1 MDFFPYNIASLQSK
15 LNSIVEWISM
25 TIMENLGNQ
34 LQELRRK
41 KGLSQEALAEQSGY
55 STATI
60 SRMESGK
67 ALTMPVLECVTEVL
81 DAQISIQ
88 PNGDYVAPPLN
99 DTNDVVMEAISKKV
113 VADII
118 RKLTS

>member
-1 MDFFPYNIASLQSK
+1 
-15 LNSIVEWISM
+15 M

-81 DAQISIQ
+81 D
-88 PNGDYVAPPLN
+88 
-99 DTNDVVMEAISKKV
+99 EH
-113 VADII
+113 
-118 RKLTS
+118 

>member
-1 MDFFPYNIASLQSK
+1 
-15 LNSIVEWISM
+15 M

-55 STATI
+55 SKATI